1 MAWLS
6 CEHSITKAKE
16 SFRVRKPL
24 VAIGRARANDLVLD
38 DPMVAG
44 THLTLIRQGDTFSV
58 QVTPSASPVYVN
70 GRSTKNAPLKPGD
83 TVLLGAWSV
92 TLREGDPPEAS
103 EPPPSSA
110 EPSLELLEQL
120 VALSGDLMGDTS
132 PEILFNRLLSGL
144 VRITRAEKGFV
155 VVLRDGE
162 RHIAAAHNVE
172 NKRSDASLSDS
183 ILDAVIQQRQPLIV
197 SDALQ
202 DARFGKA
209 RSVVDLR
216 LSSVMCVPLVH
227 QGDLLGVI
235 YLGNDTITNLF
246 GERDLAILRIYASQ
260 ASIIVYHALMLNRL
274 KLDNANLRRQ
284 LETSQHGT
292 MYGNC
297 PPMKALFRT
306 IERVARSDLSVLIL
320 GETGTGKELV
330 ARELHHGSPRAKQPF
345 IAINCGAIPENL
357 LESEL
362 FGHRKGAFTGAVAD
376 KLGKIEAAD
385 KGTLFLDEI
394 GEMPMNLQVKLLRV
408 LQERVIERVGDVT
421 GRPIDIRVVAATNKA
436 PSDLIQQGLFRE
448 DLWYRL
454 NEMTVEL
461 PPLRDRG
468 DDIVVLAQYFLHKY
482 REQYGMEGKGFSP
495 GALQAMRGWYWP
507 GNVRE
512 LEGRVKK
519 ALILSDRPQISED
532 DLGLK
537 IEEKKALKSLADA
550 QEEFK
555 ADYIRRALEINNWN
569 KAQTA
574 RDLDIDARTVF
585 RYIDRIK
592 EMEG

>member
-1 MAWLS
+1 MAWLA
-6 CEHSITKAKE
+6 CEHSITKARE
-16 SFRVRKPL
+16 AFRIRKPL
-24 VAIGRARANDLVLD
+24 VALGRAKANDLVLD
-38 DPMVAG
+38 DPMVAP
-44 THLTLIRQGDTFSV
+44 THVTLMRQGEQFTL

-70 GRSTKNAPLKPGD
+70 GKSTRSSALKFGD
-83 TVLLGAWSV
+83 GVLLGAWLV
-92 TLREGDPPEAS
+92 TLRDGDPPEAPNV
-103 EPPPSSA
+103 EVLPA
-110 EPSLELLEQL
+110 TPSLGLLEQL
-120 VALSGDLMGDTS
+120 VSLSADLMADTS
-132 PEILFNRLLSGL
+132 PEVLFSRLLSGL
-144 VRITRAEKGFV
+144 VQVTRAEKGFV
-155 VVLRDGE
+155 VVLRDEE
-162 RHIAAAHNVE
+162 RHIAAAHNVDNRRTE
-172 NKRSDASLSDS
+172 ASLSDS
-183 ILDAVIQQRQPLIV
+183 IVDAVIQSRQPLIV

-202 DARFGKA
+202 DTRFGKA
-209 RSVVDLR
+209 QSVVDLR
-216 LSSVMCVPLVH
+216 LSSVMCVPLTY

-235 YLGNDTITNLF
+235 YLGNDSITNLF
-246 GERDLAILRIYASQ
+246 GERDLSVLKIYASQ

-292 MYGNC
+292 MFGTC

-306 IERVARSDLSVLIL
+306 IERVARSDLSVLVL

-330 ARELHHGSPRAKQPF
+330 ARELHNGSLRAKQAF

-421 GRPIDIRVVAATNKA
+421 GRPIDIRVVAATNKS
-436 PSDLIQQGLFRE
+436 PSELIQAGLFRE

-495 GALQAMRGWYWP
+495 GALTAMRAWYWP

-555 ADYIRRALEINNWN
+555 TDYIRKALEINNWN

-574 RDLDIDARTVF
+574 RELDIDARTVF
-585 RYIDRIK
+585 RYIERIR
-592 EMEG
+592 EIEG